1 MSLRG
6 RVVCLAALLVT
17 VSSCS
22 SSSSDGGGG
31 GGGAVASTPL
41 KGTFRGAPFVAKS
54 AHATRTGP
62 GIKTVEIIE
71 ADVDCT
77 KAKDE
82 KHGVLVIATW
92 QTGYTRDFNG
102 DGTALANAV
111 LYYEEGG
118 APKNETIGAGRV
130 ELVESAPE
138 KNSKGRIRVRVIGP
152 DTNIEGEIGFEV
164 CD

>member
-22 SSSSDGGGG
+22 SSSDGGGGG

-41 KGTFRGAPFVAKS
+41 KGTFRGAPFAAKS

-62 GIKTVEIIE
+62 GIKSVDIIE
-71 ADVDCT
+71 SDLDCA

-102 DGTALANAV
+102 DGTALANGV

-118 APKNETIGAGRV
+118 APKNEIVGTGRI

-138 KNSKGRIRVRVIGP
+138 KGSKGRIRVRVVGP
-152 DTNIEGEIGFEV
+152 GTNIEGEIGLEV